1 MPICLKTTPK
11 SSEIVCKFTFGGISL
26 PFAVLFRA
34 AKEYFNITAQI
45 AKRINIMIKP
55 GPENKTEATAKA
67 ATNKRGMG

>member
-1 MPICLKTTPK
+1 
-11 SSEIVCKFTFGGISL
+11 
-26 PFAVLFRA
+26 VLFRA